1 MEEFGDDVGG
11 GDCGLGGNFLDIRIG
26 CKIAIEEDCETG
38 VFREFVGDF
47 EFFVESQGM
56 FCRGQ
61 KLSELTKD
69 IIRVDW
75 SLSVRIG
82 IEDFN

>member
-1 MEEFGDDVGG
+1 M
-11 GDCGLGGNFLDIRIG
+11 L
-26 CKIAIEEDCETG
+26 
-38 VFREFVGDF
+38 
-47 EFFVESQGM
+47 
-56 FCRGQ
+56 CRGQ

-82 IEDFN
+82 IEDFYQDTEIGVLMLEEWC